1 MGRNTAL
8 VFLLAAFPLRSFAG
22 EDRVLPPLEIP
33 VLTEADAIQVD
44 GDLTDW
50 RQAIGPP
57 MLTEQTT
64 WQDPTV
70 DDGAADWPYNFYF
83 EVWIGIKPP
92 DRVLVAVERR
102 DDATSDQPIDRRDRG
117 RSGRPW
123 RDGQVEFM
131 IEVTPQEVAEDAA
144 TAQRVEVLPF
154 AQGGPSFRYTGAVG
168 DWRNSTDYI
177 HGVTVTDTLETRE
190 IAKIS
195 TRVEVSL
202 TVFDVVSDTGPGES
216 VRSDLKVGD
225 VINLGVLVVDVG
237 LCEYCVQV
245 STYPCPPG
253 GARALQEDASSFGAA
268 VLTGLEPPRTVVSPS
283 GWGSL
288 KRLLRW

>member
-1 MGRNTAL
+1 MLKRMRPVVLFAAL
-8 VFLLAAFPLRSFAG
+8 PGICSAG
-22 EDRVLPPLEIP
+22 EPPVPPPLEIP
-33 VLTEADAIQVD
+33 VLMDSEAIRVD
-44 GDLTDW
+44 GKLSDW
-50 RQAIGPP
+50 RLAIGPP
-57 MLTEQTT
+57 MLTELTT

-70 DDGAADWPYNFYF
+70 GDAVADYLYPFYF

-92 DRVLVAVERR
+92 DRVLLAVERR
-102 DDATSDQPIDRRDRG
+102 DDAISSLLIARRDRG

-123 RDGQVEFM
+123 RDGQFEFM
-131 IEVTPQEVAEDAA
+131 IEVTPQDVAADAA

-168 DWRNSTDYI
+168 DWRNSTEYI
-177 HGVTVTDTLETRE
+177 HGATVTDTLETG

-225 VINLGVLVVDVG
+225 AINLGVLVVDTAP
-237 LCEYCVQV
+237 CERCVQV
-245 STYPCPPG
+245 STHPCPQG
-253 GARALQEDASSFGAA
+253 AARALQEDASSFGPA
-268 VLTGLEPPRTVVSPS
+268 VLTGLEPTDTQLSPAR
-283 GWGSL
+283 WGQI